1 MAKNLFAVCRS
12 NGDLIAKHVR
22 LEESVQRE
30 VEAQFD
36 EQETEFRDGVT
47 IEIPFDGSWKP
58 DSEELLTIDV
68 PQDAKI
74 FEATISANAMSFQD
88 VDTKAFLD
96 EGIKALFTGVSNNGS
111 TKVLVQRF
119 TQQQRLERGKFSL
132 LMSGNT
138 FRRLS
143 EPAFSLDTSLT
154 CIIEEGKIKFK
165 SQQKLRSIINLLD
178 IYRAATDQEVEAFA
192 GHANLEVADVAVFV
206 ATTNQTSRKL
216 IHIVANNRILD
227 AHSPQDI
234 QRAAQDTGLTIKVE
248 NDKIV
253 MPTDHAEIKALL
265 QFLDESRYA
274 GPLSGKPFITNS
286 RRPA

>member
-1 MAKNLFAVCRS
+1 MAHNLFAACQTAR
-12 NGDLIAKHVR
+12 DLTAKHVR
-22 LEESVQRE
+22 LEEGVRQDVQAR
-30 VEAQFD
+30 FD

-47 IEIPFDGSWKP
+47 SEVPFDGSWSP
-58 DSEELLTIDV
+58 DSEELLTIDM
-68 PQDAKI
+68 PQEARI
-74 FEATISANAMSFQD
+74 FEATINANAVSVQD
-88 VDTKAFLD
+88 IDTKAFLD

-119 TQQQRLERGKFSL
+119 TRQQRLEKGRFSL

-154 CIIEEGKIKFK
+154 CIIEDGKIKFK
-165 SQQKLRSIINLLD
+165 SQQKLRSIINLLE
-178 IYRAATDQEVEAFA
+178 IYRAATDQEIEAFA
-192 GHANLEVADVAVFV
+192 NHANLEVVDLAAFV
-206 ATTNQTSRKL
+206 AATNQTSRKL
-216 IHIVANNRILD
+216 IHVVANNRILD
-227 AHSPQDI
+227 IHYPKDI
-234 QRAAQDTGLTIKVE
+234 QRAAQSTGLTIKVE
-248 NDKIV
+248 NNKIV
-253 MPTDHAEIKALL
+253 MPTEHADIKALL

>member
-47 IEIPFDGSWKP
+47 IEIPFDGRWQP

-74 FEATISANAMSFQD
+74 FEATINANAVSFQD

-96 EGIKALFTGVSNNGS
+96 EGIKALFTGVSNDGS

-119 TQQQRLERGKFSL
+119 TQQQRLERGFSL
-132 LMSGNT
+132 LMSGNI

-192 GHANLEVADVAVFV
+192 GHANLEVADVAAFV

-216 IHIVANNRILD
+216 IHLVANNRILD
-227 AHSPQDI
+227 THSPQDI
-234 QRAAQDTGLTIKVE
+234 QRAAQGTSLTIKVE

-253 MPTDHAEIKALL
+253 MPIDHADIKALL

-274 GPLSGKPFITNS
+274 GPLSGKPFVANS